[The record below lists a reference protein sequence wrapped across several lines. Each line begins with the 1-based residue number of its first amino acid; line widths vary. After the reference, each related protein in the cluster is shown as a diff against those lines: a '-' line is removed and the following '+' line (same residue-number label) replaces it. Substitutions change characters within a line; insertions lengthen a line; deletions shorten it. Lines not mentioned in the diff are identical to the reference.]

1 MTAYYKVLTAD
12 NRSGHGGDL
21 AWSLPTANG
30 DGTWTPG
37 AWHEVAGPVRV
48 CERGLHLTTEP
59 MRWPLAGMRVYRAEG
74 GGDAQT
80 DGDKTAF
87 RRARLLAPADE
98 AVPSWWR
105 DVESFVASIAAVPWF
120 RPQGDPDPAWI
131 VFETRAAARDAV
143 RGAAWGAAGDA
154 ARAATRAA
162 TRDAAGDAAGDAA
175 RDAVRG
181 ASWGAAWGVAWAA
194 AGGAAWGAAWRAA
207 GDAAGAA
214 ALLARC
220 LVVGDVLAPEHLAHA
235 RARWDVWQR
244 GYGLYGDVDGGL
256 YVYRETGR

>member
-143 RGAAWGAAGDA
+143 RGAAWGAAWA
-154 ARAATRAA
+154 
-162 TRDAAGDAAGDAA
+162 AAG
-175 RDAVRG
+175 
-181 ASWGAAWGVAWAA
+181 AA
-194 AGGAAWGAAWRAA
+194 AGGAAWGAAWAAA

-235 RARWDVWQR
+235 RVRWDVWQR

>member
-80 DGDKTAF
+80 EGDKTAF

-143 RGAAWGAAGDA
+143 RGAAWGAA
-154 ARAATRAA
+154 
-162 TRDAAGDAAGDAA
+162 
-175 RDAVRG
+175 
-181 ASWGAAWGVAWAA
+181 WGVAWAA
-194 AGGAAWGAAWRAA
+194 AGFGQCDEGRA
-207 GDAAGAA
+207 G
-214 ALLARC
+214 LLGGRA
-220 LVVGDVLAPEHLAHA
+220 LAHC
-235 RARWDVWQR
+235 RQ
-244 GYGLYGDVDGGL
+244 G
-256 YVYRETGR
+256 

>member
-80 DGDKTAF
+80 EGDKTAF

-143 RGAAWGAAGDA
+143 RGAVRGAAWGAAGDA
-154 ARAATRAA
+154 A
-162 TRDAAGDAAGDAA
+162 
-175 RDAVRG
+175 V
-181 ASWGAAWGVAWAA
+181 
-194 AGGAAWGAAWRAA
+194 GAAWGAAWGAAGAAAWDAAGDAAVGAAWGAAWAAAGDAA

>member
-80 DGDKTAF
+80 EGDKTAF

-143 RGAAWGAAGDA
+143 RGAA
-154 ARAATRAA
+154 
-162 TRDAAGDAAGDAA
+162 
-175 RDAVRG
+175 
-181 ASWGAAWGVAWAA
+181 WGAAWGVAWAA